1 MPCSYG
7 CNTASTWIVSSRK
20 WNTVTNKYVLFCSLA
35 EAYQLKKDTSD
46 THCEEIDLVFVIL
59 LDKISMAT
67 DRVHSFVIRNVK
79 PRPSTNHPSY
89 KPSSLMAVLRQKSRV
104 RSMSQYLLTTLH
116 QMKRMQTMEIALVY
130 CYHNSNRFR
139 NKLVLWVLFTLGLMI
154 PIDRLWLRGRS
165 FLFSIA

>member
-1 MPCSYG
+1 
-7 CNTASTWIVSSRK
+7 
-20 WNTVTNKYVLFCSLA
+20 
-35 EAYQLKKDTSD
+35 
-46 THCEEIDLVFVIL
+46 
-59 LDKISMAT
+59 MAT

-139 NKLVLWVLFTLGLMI
+139 NKLVLWPYCT
-154 PIDRLWLRGRS
+154 DCAERLSRS
-165 FLFSIA
+165 TASFSYERYSKYKFLVNLELNYTFLIVSFDSSTIISRIYKVRKVTR